1 MDPRLALRLIDSLP
15 KVDKF
20 TPRFIDWLKTPKN
33 ALRVS
38 HPIEYMGSIK
48 AKNRIPDNQTVLM
61 LSTEKTFTNMEIV
74 GCSV

>member
-1 MDPRLALRLIDSLP
+1 MDPRLALRLIESLP

-48 AKNRIPDNQTVLM
+48 AKNRIPDN
-61 LSTEKTFTNMEIV
+61 
-74 GCSV
+74 